1 MVLADINSTRKI
13 PCLQLSLRMV
23 LQYAICSTLLTCLHA
38 VMAVEL
44 TLDCKKG
51 GLVLQWHNDVTSDP
65 AHLYSFVHQLKRLM
79 VVLPP
84 PPSSVTCTLF
94 DVTPFRSVEHLRV
107 RVVCLLITCVLCKWV
122 HVCCV
127 HVLLYVMYAV
137 VCIYMYTGLT
147 WSANGTGWRDDH
159 DTAEPPEAPPLQ
171 HPQDC
176 AGDPR
181 RCGGG
186 EESGRAL

>member
-1 MVLADINSTRKI
+1 MSPNEFRDGLAIRYLWHPADL
-13 PCLQLSLRMV
+13 PACCDGCG
-23 LQYAICSTLLTCLHA
+23 ADFTC
-38 VMAVEL
+38 
-44 TLDCKKG
+44 DKKG

-65 AHLYSFVHQLKRLM
+65 THLYSFVHQLKRLM

-107 RVVCLLITCVLCKWV
+107 RVICLLITCVLCKWV

-137 VCIYMYTGLT
+137 HVVCIYVY
-147 WSANGTGWRDDH
+147 R
-159 DTAEPPEAPPLQ
+159 
-171 HPQDC
+171 
-176 AGDPR
+176 
-181 RCGGG
+181 
-186 EESGRAL
+186 